1 MKTQTKKRS
10 FIEAWVNVIV
20 GLGISILLQRLLFP
34 LYGWDITLDHN
45 IQLSL
50 IFTVFS
56 VIRSYGLRRM
66 FNWWDGRV

>member
-10 FIEAWVNVIV
+10 FIESWVNVIL
-20 GLGISILLQRLLFP
+20 GLGINILLQRLLFP